1 MSNKNIFVAGS
12 GQMGVGVTQEL
23 AENGYKVYLYNR
35 TPKNLDIAFE
45 NFKKQ
50 LEKRVLKNKISKEKY
65 DEIFGNITITSDVE
79 DAKYAD
85 IVIES
90 IVENLESKMEM
101 LKEIDKY
108 CKDNTIITSN
118 TSSLSITKLSTA
130 VKNPELFLGLHFFN
144 PVYAMKLIEII
155 PGLQTGSEVV
165 ESMRVFGQTLNKEV
179 VTVKDSAGFAV
190 NRILI
195 PMINEA
201 IIVYEHGVASIEEI
215 DTAMKNGANHPM
227 GPLEL
232 ADYIGLDTV
241 LAIMEAL
248 YQEFGVSKYYPAP
261 LLKKYVEAG
270 LLGVKTKEGFYKY

>member
-12 GQMGVGVTQEL
+12 GQMGVGITQEL

-35 TPKNLDIAFE
+35 TPKNLDLAFE

-65 DEIFGNITITSDVE
+65 DEIIGNITITSDVE
-79 DAKYAD
+79 DAQYAD

>member
-1 MSNKNIFVAGS
+1 
-12 GQMGVGVTQEL
+12 MGIGITQEL
-23 AENGYKVYLYNR
+23 AENRYHVYLYNR
-35 TPKNLDIAFE
+35 TSQNLAIAFE

-50 LEKRVLKNKISKEKY
+50 LGNRVLKNKISKEKY
-65 DEIFGNITITSDVE
+65 DEIIGNITITSDVE